1 MFYKTNQDTGWMGVG
16 LYFSSPLYIHFA
28 VTIPEILVESVLDI
42 KTRVRRDC
50 GKWEMEI
57 FMLTEAFVLTVLER

>member
-1 MFYKTNQDTGWMGVG
+1 MG
-16 LYFSSPLYIHFA
+16 LYFSSQLYNHFDI
-28 VTIPEILVESVLDI
+28 TIPEILVESVLDI
-42 KTRVRRDC
+42 KTGVRRDC

>member
-1 MFYKTNQDTGWMGVG
+1 MG
-16 LYFSSPLYIHFA
+16 LYFSSQLYNHFDI
-28 VTIPEILVESVLDI
+28 TIPEILVESVLDI

-57 FMLTEAFVLTVLER
+57 FMLTKAFVLTVLER

>member
-1 MFYKTNQDTGWMGVG
+1 MVHKTNQDTGWMGVG
-16 LYFSSPLYIHFA
+16 LYLCSPHFC
-28 VTIPEILVESVLDI
+28 EILVESVLDI

-57 FMLTEAFVLTVLER
+57 FMLTKAFVLTVLER